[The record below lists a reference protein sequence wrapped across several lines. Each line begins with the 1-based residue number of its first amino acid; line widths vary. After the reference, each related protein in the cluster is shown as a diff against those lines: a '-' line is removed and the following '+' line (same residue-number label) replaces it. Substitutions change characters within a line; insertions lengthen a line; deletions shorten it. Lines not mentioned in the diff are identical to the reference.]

1 MANPPRR
8 PATIFLMMTFF
19 FEDFAFLSDWNRT
32 LRPLRAREF
41 EASSGA
47 ARHRFVAAGAIHRGF
62 SSN

>member
-1 MANPPRR
+1 
-8 PATIFLMMTFF
+8 MMTFF